1 MKKIA
6 IIMALIL
13 GVSTGC
19 KKYEEGPVISLRTKK
34 ARVANTWKIEKAFN
48 DGQDVT
54 SSYDQYELYMSKD
67 GDAKLVAIYA
77 YGDFTGEF
85 ETDGTWKFEDSK
97 ETLVLDYEDDDA
109 DEKYQILKLKEN
121 ELWLRE
127 EGQDTEL
134 HLIPA

>member
-67 GDAKLVAIYA
+67 GDAKLVTIYA